1 MRRGRRPGRHH
12 RCTGGV
18 HRDGLRCRHAC
29 AGRFL
34 VWDLRPGG
42 HDVTGHVPLRALE
55 RESNPRHSVFNRCS
69 TRLSYPVVDE
79 PDSNRWPTACAA
91 ALPLSF
97 RPLVEHRLPIPGIRH
112 SSAARTGWALRT
124 HAAVDRSS
132 DVPHWRFRDE
142 AKAPIRVRLHPLAA
156 RAEASRHGAS
166 LRLRG
171 VSLPRASNA
180 RMLRE
185 RDAIAFDRM
194 EDPFANAGNETPP
207 GAGTRG
213 RSRGLGRSG

>member
-12 RCTGGV
+12 RCAGV
-18 HRDGLRCRHAC
+18 EHRDGLRCRHAR

-97 RPLVEHRLPIPGIRH
+97 RPLVEHLLPIPGIRH
-112 SSAARTGWALRT
+112 GSAARTGWALRT

-132 DVPHWRFRDE
+132 DVPHWRFRHDIE
-142 AKAPIRVRLHPLAA
+142 SANPRAIASACRPCRSIQARRIHAP
-156 RAEASRHGAS
+156 SR
-166 LRLRG
+166 

-185 RDAIAFDRM
+185 RDAIAFDRVW
-194 EDPFANAGNETPP
+194 FLCASAKTKTPP